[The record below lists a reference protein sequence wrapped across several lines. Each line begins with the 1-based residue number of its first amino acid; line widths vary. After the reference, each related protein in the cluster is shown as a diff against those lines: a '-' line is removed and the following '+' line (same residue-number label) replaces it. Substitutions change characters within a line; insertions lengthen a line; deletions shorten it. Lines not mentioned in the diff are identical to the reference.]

1 MALSPDIKEQ
11 LAQYLTLLEADL
23 VLQVSLGDNEQSQK
37 VKDFVEEIAAMSE
50 RISIENITL
59 DRQPSFKVAKKGHGS
74 GVVFAGL
81 PLGHE
86 LTSFILALL
95 QVSGRAQKW
104 IKMLLIAS
112 RPLTVRCILKL
123 MSA

>member
-59 DRQPSFKVAKKGHGS
+59 DRQPSFKVAKK
-74 GVVFAGL
+74 
-81 PLGHE
+81 
-86 LTSFILALL
+86 
-95 QVSGRAQKW
+95 R
-104 IKMLLIAS
+104 S
-112 RPLTVRCILKL
+112 R
-123 MSA
+123 

>member
-59 DRQPSFKVAKKGHGS
+59 DRQPSFKVAKKVTIVGLS
-74 GVVFAGL
+74 LLVFL
-81 PLGHE
+81 
-86 LTSFILALL
+86 
-95 QVSGRAQKW
+95 
-104 IKMLLIAS
+104 
-112 RPLTVRCILKL
+112 
-123 MSA
+123 

>member
-59 DRQPSFKVAKKGHGS
+59 DRQPSFKVAKK
-74 GVVFAGL
+74 VTIVGL
-81 PLGHE
+81 SLPAFL
-86 LTSFILALL
+86 
-95 QVSGRAQKW
+95 
-104 IKMLLIAS
+104 
-112 RPLTVRCILKL
+112 
-123 MSA
+123 